1 MTTEQL
7 GVPQLHINKPKSQQ
21 RNIVF
26 LVNTLEYLMS
36 HRREILESLVASS
49 WDISVIC
56 FKDNPNENLKIFLKE
71 NHINLLYFKNN
82 VPHFV
87 RIKKLINFL
96 KKRENFLLHCVGVEA
111 SFWGSMISFLQRP
124 QHIFYAIS
132 GLGSLFVGNSFYLRF
147 QRATFL
153 LVMWI
158 SVNFNNFTFLFHN
171 NEDRKLIGDRI
182 PKSKSAA
189 VTLPGSGVNLEKFH
203 PVPISWEKPLVLMPA
218 RLIRDKGVIEFVDAA
233 SALHN
238 AGLKCDFVIAG
249 GVFINNPSHLT
260 EMEIE
265 HLKATTPVK
274 FLGAV
279 SDMSTLYQKCCVV
292 CLPSYREGLPKVLL
306 EAGASGRAVIT
317 TNVPGCRDAIISGKT
332 GLLVEKGN
340 SNDLAVAIFS
350 LVENRNLCEQLGK
363 NGRKLA
369 EERFSVENIVNAHH
383 KLYAMTAYESCG
395 DML

>member
-1 MTTEQL
+1 L
-7 GVPQLHINKPKSQQ
+7 RINNLKSEQ

-26 LVNTLEYLMS
+26 IVNTLEYLIS
-36 HRREILESLVASS
+36 HRREILESLVLSS
-49 WDISVIC
+49 WKISIIC
-56 FKDNPNENLKIFLKE
+56 FKNSPNKNSKIFLK
-71 NHINLLYFKNN
+71 NNNIDFLYIKDDINYFS
-82 VPHFV
+82 
-87 RIKKLINFL
+87 RIIKLVYFL
-96 KKRENFLLHCVGVEA
+96 KTRENFLLHCVGVE
-111 SFWGSMISFLQRP
+111 SCFWGSLMSFIQKP

-132 GLGSLFVGNSFYLRF
+132 GLGSLFIKNSANLRA
-147 QRATFL
+147 QRIIFL
-153 LVMWI
+153 LAMRV
-158 SVNFNNFTFLFHN
+158 SVDLNDFTFLFHN
-171 NEDRKLIGDRI
+171 NDDRKLIGDRI
-182 PKSKSAA
+182 PKSKNAA

-203 PVPISWEKPLVLMPA
+203 PVPISWEKPVILMPA

-238 AGLKCDFVIAG
+238 AGLECDFVIAG
-249 GVFINNPSHLT
+249 DIFLKNPSHLT
-260 EMEIE
+260 EAEIE

-279 SDMSTLYQKCCVV
+279 SDMPTLYQKCCVV

-340 SNDLAVAIFS
+340 SSDLAAAIFS

-395 DML
+395 DIL